1 MTASPSHA
9 IARQVAELAR
19 NLHQLP
25 HADDIGTGLGEFL
38 DAAVKFVP
46 GAQHAALTI
55 GSRDEVQTVS
65 ATAGYPVL
73 LTEIQQRHKDMCGTA
88 RWEGEF
94 IRIDD
99 VTAEQR
105 WPGYCR
111 DVADETPVRSVMTIP
126 LFVSRRGM
134 GFLNL
139 YAQQPHAFDAESVEM
154 AFVMATHA
162 ALAWG
167 IVRHD
172 QQLRSALA
180 SRDVIGQAKGILM
193 ERFNIDAAEA
203 FELLRQLSQN
213 SNIGVVEIA
222 GRLVKAKHPRC

>member
-1 MTASPSHA
+1 MTANPTHA

-19 NLHQLP
+19 NLHQQP
-25 HADDIGTGLGEFL
+25 HADDIGTALGKL
-38 DAAVKFVP
+38 LAAALKFVP

-55 GSRDEVQTVS
+55 GNRDEVQTVS

-73 LTEIQQRHKDMCGTA
+73 LSEIQQRHKDMCGTA
-88 RWEGEF
+88 RWEGDV

-105 WPGYCR
+105 FPGYCR
-111 DVADETPVRSVMTIP
+111 DVADETPVRSIMTIP

-134 GFLNL
+134 GALNL

-154 AFVMATHA
+154 ALVVATHT
-162 ALAWG
+162 ALAWSML
-167 IVRHD
+167 RHD

-193 ERFNIDAAEA
+193 ERFAVDAVRA
-203 FELLRQLSQN
+203 FELLSRLSQD
-213 SNIGVVEIA
+213 SNTPVVEIA
-222 GRLVKAKHPRC
+222 RRLVDSMDLRC